1 MYNTSSTIRHMVYDK
16 NLTDKITNKITNNIF
31 DALNIITY
39 ILKSFLCHIIQKNNQ
54 RWRCLCVSAL
64 RLSIPRPLQR
74 DCGGSK

>member
-54 RWRCLCVSAL
+54 RWRWGPVAVAA
-64 RLSIPRPLQR
+64 
-74 DCGGSK
+74 